1 MKKILLLVLTIFL
14 CVMVFPPPSFSA
26 SHSIPPDKATKTK
39 VLASYAK
46 LPLAFIENRGQVNK
60 EVAYYLKGRQGT
72 IYFTHKGIVYDLI
85 SASPAPSKKQ
95 PLPPE
100 RKRLSFTITPIGAS
114 KDHTLIATERLPGK
128 IHYLIGNDPTKWKTQ
143 IPIYKEI
150 IYKDLYTGID
160 LKIYGTTNQMEYD
173 FIVSP
178 GAEPS
183 HIHLAC
189 DGIKTLTINNKGDL
203 IIDTALAQLTHLKP
217 IIYQVIDG
225 KRYMREGSFKVT
237 GTTVSFAIGDYDT
250 TYPLIIDPLT
260 LSYSSFLGG
269 SDDDWAFGIAVD
281 TSGNAYVAGGTESL
295 DFPTQTP
302 YQGLYGGGYDAFVTK
317 ITSNGTT
324 LSYSTYLGGS
334 GWDWANGIAVDTSG
348 NAYVAGYT
356 YSSNFPTQN
365 PYQGAHGGG
374 DEDAF
379 ITKLSPGGDTLS
391 YSTYLGGSGDDWAYA
406 IAVDKSGNAYVA
418 GDTGS
423 ANFPTKN
430 PYQGT
435 FRGGYL
441 DAFVTKFNPGGNTLS
456 YSTYLGGSDIDY
468 ASGIAVDTSGNAYVA
483 GFTCSL
489 NFPTQNPYQATHRG
503 GATDAFVAKITDSTD
518 PLPDIKANGSDGPL
532 TVSPSTPVSITVS
545 LDPGN
550 EAGTMADW
558 WVYATTPFGTYSYVY
573 PSGWYPGIIR
583 AIATPLFS
591 LSSTEILNRTLP
603 VGSYDITFAVD
614 NNADNIL
621 DGTWED
627 SVELTVK

>member
-281 TSGNAYVAGGTESL
+281 TSGNAYVAG
-295 DFPTQTP
+295 
-302 YQGLYGGGYDAFVTK
+302 
-317 ITSNGTT
+317 
-324 LSYSTYLGGS
+324 
-334 GWDWANGIAVDTSG
+334 
-348 NAYVAGYT
+348 
-356 YSSNFPTQN
+356 
-365 PYQGAHGGG
+365 
-374 DEDAF
+374 
-379 ITKLSPGGDTLS
+379 
-391 YSTYLGGSGDDWAYA
+391 
-406 IAVDKSGNAYVA
+406 
-418 GDTGS
+418 DTGS